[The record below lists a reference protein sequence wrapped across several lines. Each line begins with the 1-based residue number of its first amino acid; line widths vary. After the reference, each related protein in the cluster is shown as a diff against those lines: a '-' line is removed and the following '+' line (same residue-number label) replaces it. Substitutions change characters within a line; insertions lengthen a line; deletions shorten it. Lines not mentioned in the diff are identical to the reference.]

1 MTPTVLAR
9 KCLARAWADDTDD
22 RSRRLLEQA
31 AREIRRLM
39 RRGLRVARARSAN

>member
-1 MTPTVLAR
+1 MTSTTLAR

-31 AREIRRLM
+31 AKEIRRLL
-39 RRGLRVARARSAN
+39 RRSRRLANNPSRN